1 MNEYEKLKKR
11 IHESFQYNLI
21 NTFNSCINK
30 YDSYE
35 QEFIN
40 ECYYRALLRRNFN
53 FIIYILN
60 TKNNFKPDLSLH
72 NFFLLKKLLTAS
84 SFYFF
89 NDNFKLFNP
98 ESVDFNEFIIYLYK
112 EKKMTDY
119 FINRIKN
126 IEIKNL
132 IHNEFKLILTK
143 ESANSSSVNKEL
155 SLFFNIKNF

>member
-1 MNEYEKLKKR
+1 MNEYDKVKKR
-11 IHESFQYNLI
+11 IYESFQYNLI
-21 NTFNSCINK
+21 NTFNSCIHK

-53 FIIYILN
+53 FIIYALHA
-60 TKNNFKPDLSLH
+60 KNNFKPDLSFH
-72 NFFLLKKLLTAS
+72 NFFLLKKLLSGA

-89 NDNFKLFNP
+89 QDYFKLFNH
-98 ESVDFNEFIIYLYK
+98 ENVDFNEFIIYLHK
-112 EKKMTDY
+112 EKKLTDY

-143 ESANSSSVNKEL
+143 ESANALSVNEEL
-155 SLFFNIKNF
+155 SLLFNIKNF